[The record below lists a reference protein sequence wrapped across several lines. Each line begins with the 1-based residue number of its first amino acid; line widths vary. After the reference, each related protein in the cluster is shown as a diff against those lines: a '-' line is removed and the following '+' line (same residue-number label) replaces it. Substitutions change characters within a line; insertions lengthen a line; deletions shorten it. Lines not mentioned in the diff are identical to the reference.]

1 MNQEI
6 CRVFF
11 FLLKRREDVDREA
24 SCSRWN
30 RRRILD
36 TIMSAVDLCSTNK
49 NLICQSLMCVWC
61 DLVIGRFNNTGF
73 YQ

>member
-30 RRRILD
+30 RRGILD
-36 TIMSAVDLCSTNK
+36 TIMSVDLCSTNK